1 MFKCGIAITLL
12 LPLQVLTPK
21 TARYVAKWIDGAKT
35 FHNLSIDYV
44 GLWNEHPPTAEYA
57 LLLRQALD
65 SSEHGGAV
73 EVVAPDWHT
82 GHGNNTRA
90 AATPGSSTSTST
102 GSITGGTRSSSIGS
116 SNSSSSSSSSS
127 GGGGGGGGRRA
138 AILGDTLAP
147 FMEALHTN
155 ASLQAAVA
163 RVGFHYPKRLAN
175 AAERLGCAQA
185 SPFAPLSRHVSH
197 SASASERTLMAMLR
211 LF

>member
-1 MFKCGIAITLL
+1 MFKCGTAITLL
-12 LPLQVLTPK
+12 VPLQVLTPK

-90 AATPGSSTSTST
+90 VATPGSSTSSST
-102 GSITGGTRSSSIGS
+102 GSSSISS
-116 SNSSSSSSSSS
+116 SNSSSSSSS
-127 GGGGGGGGRRA
+127 GGGGGGRRA

-185 SPFAPLSRHVSH
+185 SPFAPLSTHVSH

-211 LF
+211 LFLVN